1 MSSLCESDAGL
12 QVIFSYM
19 YLVKSADQNCVF
31 NGRRHAAL
39 PPGESGASS
48 RDDPQGGAE
57 GEAGHCQKD
66 AALLSD
72 LSAGVT
78 GGRRKDYGARG
89 HNCPK
94 LVGLLHHGSSG

>member
-1 MSSLCESDAGL
+1 MHVHETSPSEKHRSQLC
-12 QVIFSYM
+12 FY
-19 YLVKSADQNCVF
+19 
-31 NGRRHAAL
+31 GRRHAAL

-48 RDDPQGGAE
+48 RDDPHGGAE

-78 GGRRKDYGARG
+78 GGWRKDCRARG

-94 LVGLLHHGSSG
+94 LVCCFIMAPLANCIDLPVLQG